1 MWFRILK
8 GSFYHQRRFIAL
20 ILLSTVMGASIIS
33 ALLAVSTEVSG
44 KVATEL
50 RKYGANILV
59 EPKAGLDYLNEED
72 LPKIKSVFWRHNV
85 IGFVPYLYGIAQAGP
100 AEKSMKVVVAG
111 TWFKKSFLLS
121 DGSEFT
127 TGLRAM
133 APGWDLKGDW
143 ASDNGDTAMVGSSLA
158 RKLGLKAGDTL
169 RLTLREQSL
178 EVKTAGIITSGSFED
193 DQVFLNLSA
202 TQKLLGTPGKVSRV
216 MVSAVTVPMDD
227 FGRRDPKLMSRREY
241 DKWYCT
247 AYAPSVAR
255 QIEEVLTGSK
265 VRPVWRVVEAEGKI
279 LNKLKLVI
287 GLLVAMAVVAS
298 ALAVATTMMT
308 NVLKRQDEI
317 GLMKAIGADSA
328 QISFLFLAE
337 GSALGL
343 CGGLLGYGLGFLL
356 ARYIG
361 QSVFGAAFEV
371 KLILLPIALLSSLGV
386 TLLGSLIPLKRAQK
400 VEPGLILIG

>member
-59 EPKAGLDYLNEED
+59 EPKAGQDYLRAEE
-72 LPKIKSVFWRHNV
+72 LPKIKSVFWRHNI
-85 IGFVPYLYGIAQAGP
+85 IGFVPYLYGIVQAGSTKKP
-100 AEKSMKVVVAG
+100 MKVVLTG
-111 TWFKKSFLLS
+111 TWFKKSILQS
-121 DGSEFT
+121 DGSRFQ
-127 TGLRAM
+127 TGLQTM
-133 APGWDLKGDW
+133 APGWELKGDW
-143 ASDNGDTAMVGSSLA
+143 ASDKGDTAMVGSSLA
-158 RKLGLKAGDTL
+158 RKLGLKTGDKL
-169 RLTLREQSL
+169 RLSLREQSL
-178 EVKTAGIITSGSFED
+178 DLKVAGIISSGSFED
-193 DQVFLNLSA
+193 DQVFITLSA
-202 TQKLLGTPGKVSRV
+202 AQLLLGTPDKVSRV

-255 QIEEVLTGSK
+255 QIEEALTGSK

-308 NVLKRQDEI
+308 NVLKRQEEI

-328 QISFLFLAE
+328 QISFLFMVE
-337 GSALGL
+337 GSVLGL
-343 CGGLLGYGLGFLL
+343 SGGLLGYGLGFLL

-361 QSVFGAAFEV
+361 QTVFGAAFEV
-371 KLILLPIALLSSLGV
+371 KLILLPIALLSSLSV

-400 VEPGLILIG
+400 LEPGLILRG